1 MAQEQKQ
8 QQQDQRQQQQETDHI
23 EEVKAQQASLEQ
35 KQTK

>member
-8 QQQDQRQQQQETDHI
+8 QQQDQRQQQQKTEHI
-23 EEVKAQQASLEQ
+23 EVAKAQQASLEQ